1 MVGEITCSHFQLKEK
16 WSMKKI
22 VSISLGLVLCVALA
36 SLAYAQKAPD
46 VQNAPSCKL
55 CGMDRDQFGYSRVLI
70 EYDDGS
76 TFGACSIHCAAVD
89 LVLNIDKTPKSLQVG
104 DYGTKKLIDAETAT
118 WVIGG
123 NKPGVMT
130 KRAKWAFETKEDAEK
145 YVKENGGQVATFDLA
160 MQATYEDMYAD
171 TKMIREKRKMK
182 RMGTQPHQQSEPQ
195 QHQHK
200 P

>member
-1 MVGEITCSHFQLKEK
+1 
-16 WSMKKI
+16 MKKI
-22 VSISLGLVLCVALA
+22 LSISLGLVLFVVMASVA
-36 SLAYAQKAPD
+36 SAQKAPD
-46 VQNAPSCKL
+46 VQNIPSCKL
-55 CGMDRDQFGYSRVLI
+55 CGMDRDQFAHSRFLI

-76 TFGACSIHCAAVD
+76 AFGACSIHCAAVD
-89 LVLNIDKTPKSLQVG
+89 MVLSIDKTPKSLQVG

-123 NKPGVMT
+123 TKPGVMT
-130 KRAKWAFETKEDAEK
+130 KRAKWAFETKEDADK

-182 RMGTQPHQQSEPQ
+182 RMGAQPHQHPEPQ
-195 QHQHK
+195 QPQHK

>member
-1 MVGEITCSHFQLKEK
+1 
-16 WSMKKI
+16 MKKML
-22 VSISLGLVLCVALA
+22 SISLGLVLCVVMA
-36 SLAYAQKAPD
+36 SVASAQKAPD
-46 VQNAPSCKL
+46 VQSIPSCKL
-55 CGMDRDQFGYSRVLI
+55 CGMDRDQFAHSRFLI

-76 TFGACSIHCAAVD
+76 SFGACSIHCAGVD

-104 DYGTKKLIDAETAT
+104 DYGTKKLIEAETAT

-123 NKPGVMT
+123 SKPGVMT

-160 MQATYEDMYAD
+160 MQATYEDMYGD

-182 RMGTQPHQQSEPQ
+182 RMGAQ
-195 QHQHK
+195 QHQHEAPPQPQHK